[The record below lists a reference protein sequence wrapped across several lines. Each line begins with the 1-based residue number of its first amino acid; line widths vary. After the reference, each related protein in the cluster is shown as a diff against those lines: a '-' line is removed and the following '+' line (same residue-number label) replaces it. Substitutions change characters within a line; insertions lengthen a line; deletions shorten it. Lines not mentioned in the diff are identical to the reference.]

1 MRFSAAG
8 TADRVLPASLA
19 TRARPHLG
27 RLDALLF
34 APDERGAASRMSLLA
49 FAIRILSALIGFV
62 SQVLLARWMGG
73 FEYGIFV
80 LVWLVMVMAGSL
92 SCLGF
97 HTSVV
102 RFVPEY
108 REKGMLPELRGIL
121 WGSRVFTLLASTALA
136 ALGILGLWLARG
148 LVEPYYLAPFI
159 LGLVAMPMIA
169 LSDTLQ
175 GISRARSWGIAALA
189 PTYLIRP
196 VLILVFMVVLIAA
209 DFAADAITATLA
221 AVLATYV
228 TTIGH
233 LVVVSGR
240 IGRETAHG
248 PSRFL
253 VRHWLAVSLPIFL
266 VESFFF
272 LLTNADVL
280 MVGVYMKPDDV
291 GVYFATVKV
300 LALVHFVYFAV
311 KAGVAQRYAQ
321 FAHAEPHRL
330 AQFARETVSWTF
342 WPSLLMAVIVLA
354 LGEPLLM
361 LFGPGFEAGFWLLV
375 PLLSGVVL
383 RAAIGPAE
391 SLLTMSGHQ
400 NACALVFALTLVLN
414 ITLCTLLIPRFGLWG
429 AASATALSILFEAT
443 LLGLTVWRKH
453 GFVMFILAPQP
464 RAEAL

>member
-8 TADRVLPASLA
+8 TADRFLPAPLA
-19 TRARPHLG
+19 ARARPHLG

-34 APDERGAASRMSLLA
+34 AADERGAASRMSLLA
-49 FAIRILSALIGFV
+49 FSIRILSALIGFV
-62 SQVLLARWMGG
+62 GQVLLARWMGG

-80 LVWLVMVMAGSL
+80 LVWLVMVIAGSL

-108 REKGMLPELRGIL
+108 RERGMLPELRGIL

-136 ALGILGLWLARG
+136 VLGVLGLWLARD
-148 LVEPYYLAPFI
+148 LVEPYYLAPFV

-196 VLILVFMVVLIAA
+196 VLILLLMVGLIAA
-209 DFAADAITATLA
+209 GFTPDAVTATLA
-221 AVLATYV
+221 AVLATYL
-228 TTIGH
+228 TTLGH
-233 LVVVSGR
+233 LLVVSGR
-240 IGRETAHG
+240 VSRETEKG

-280 MVGVYMKPDDV
+280 MVGAYMKPDDV

-321 FAHAEPHRL
+321 FTHADPARL

-342 WPSLLMAVIVLA
+342 WPSLFMALVVLT

-375 PLLSGVVL
+375 PLLFGVVI

-400 NACALVFALTLVLN
+400 NACALVFALTLVFN

-429 AASATALSILFEAT
+429 AAFSTAFSILFEAIA
-443 LLGLTVWRKH
+443 LGFTVWRKH
-453 GFVMFILAPQP
+453 GFVMFILAPQA